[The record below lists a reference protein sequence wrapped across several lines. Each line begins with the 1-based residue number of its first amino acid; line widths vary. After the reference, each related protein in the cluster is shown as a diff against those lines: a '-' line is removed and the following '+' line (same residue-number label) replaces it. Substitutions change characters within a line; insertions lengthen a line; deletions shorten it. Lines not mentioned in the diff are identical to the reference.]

1 MSRWQDKRINEGC
14 HCCSCTCAWRHL
26 RQVHANLTRHEAAAL
41 VTTFRRGH
49 ADVTWMVDAN
59 LLCARCCASLCQSTL
74 STCVYFLGPSVTKC
88 CSQRWWRVMWHQG
101 SQPMGPPSTPT
112 VRQSAH
118 THTHTQCS
126 LPAGF
131 QAQKMGSP
139 RARPLTIWASSAE
152 LRVNAPKNS
161 MWHTVCVS
169 QCRCQFWIW

>member
-1 MSRWQDKRINEGC
+1 MSRWQGKRINEGC

-41 VTTFRRGH
+41 VTTFRRGR

-59 LLCARCCASLCQSTL
+59 FVCEMLCVTTCVIPFMPINVEHLRLLSWSFSYKVLQSTMVAGVWCGTRL
-74 STCVYFLGPSVTKC
+74 PAHEPSIDTY
-88 CSQRWWRVMWHQG
+88 SA
-101 SQPMGPPSTPT
+101 T
-112 VRQSAH
+112 VS
-118 THTHTQCS
+118 THTQCS

-131 QAQKMGSP
+131 QVQKMGSP

-152 LRVNAPKNS
+152 PRVNAPKHS

-169 QCRCQFWIW
+169 